1 MCFECYFL
9 MKSEDF
15 SVGMYAQRMAGL
27 DHHPFAGDEMD
38 AGLSDM
44 PARKGER
51 KDREDPRLGEPFS
64 DTERK
69 AIAAR
74 VSIRCEPEAAAFI
87 REIHH
92 SCEKCMRVDKLL
104 SVIKRQLHRTEPGGK
119 ELLQG
124 SAGVDKLAKV
134 KPIQHVLHAGAVS
147 SVADC
152 CVKSDAGADTERA
165 STSGG
170 RNGLS
175 DLEPAQLL
183 WM

>member
-15 SVGMYAQRMAGL
+15 LVGMYAQRMAGL

-74 VSIRCEPEAAAFI
+74 SASGANRKPPPSYG
-87 REIHH
+87 EIHH

-104 SVIKRQLHRTEPGGK
+104 SVIKR
-119 ELLQG
+119 
-124 SAGVDKLAKV
+124 
-134 KPIQHVLHAGAVS
+134 
-147 SVADC
+147 
-152 CVKSDAGADTERA
+152 
-165 STSGG
+165 
-170 RNGLS
+170 
-175 DLEPAQLL
+175 
-183 WM
+183 

>member
-15 SVGMYAQRMAGL
+15 PVGMYAQRMAGL

-51 KDREDPRLGEPFS
+51 KDREDLWLGEAFRNAQR
-64 DTERK
+64 E

-74 VSIRCEPEAAAFI
+74 ISIRCEPEAAAFI

-92 SCEKCMRVDKLL
+92 SCEKCMR
-104 SVIKRQLHRTEPGGK
+104 
-119 ELLQG
+119 
-124 SAGVDKLAKV
+124 VDKLAKV

-183 WM
+183 WV

>member
-1 MCFECYFL
+1 
-9 MKSEDF
+9 
-15 SVGMYAQRMAGL
+15 MAGL
-27 DHHPFAGDEMD
+27 DHHPPAGDEMD
-38 AGLSDM
+38 AGFSDM

-51 KDREDPRLGEPFS
+51 KDREDPWLGEPFS
-64 DTERK
+64 DNERK
-69 AIAAR
+69 VIAAR
-74 VSIRCEPEAAAFI
+74 VGVRCEPEAAAFI

-92 SCEKCMRVDKLL
+92 GCEKCMRVDELL
-104 SVIKRQLHRTEPGGK
+104 SVVKRQLHRTEPGGK

-124 SAGVDKLAKV
+124 SAGVDELAKV
-134 KPIQHVLHAGAVS
+134 EPIQHVLHAGAVS

-152 CVKSDAGADTERA
+152 CVKSDTGADTERA
-165 STSGG
+165 STSGW